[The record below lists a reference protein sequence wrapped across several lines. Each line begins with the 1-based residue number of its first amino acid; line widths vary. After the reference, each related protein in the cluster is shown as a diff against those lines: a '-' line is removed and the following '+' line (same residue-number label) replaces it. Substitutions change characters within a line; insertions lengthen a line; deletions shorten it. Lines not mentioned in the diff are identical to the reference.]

1 VNKHLQI
8 VLIGGGISGLSCAY
22 FLRQAGLQFCL
33 FEQSARLGGVI
44 DTCLQDGCQ
53 FEAGPQSFLSSP
65 ETDSLVTDLGLQTE
79 VLQGKRNA
87 ARFILYK
94 GTLHRA
100 PLAPPHLV
108 KTPLLSARTKWRIF
122 SEPLRRTQPPEPDES
137 VAAFVRRKFG
147 NDLLENMVGPLVSGI
162 HAGDP
167 ERLSV
172 RSAFPFLYEWERE
185 HGSILRGAIKS
196 RPKGPAHKP
205 ALTSFSSGL
214 SALVDALRQQLAN
227 EVHSGT
233 RVASLTVR
241 MDSGA
246 SRFDLV
252 VHRDD
257 THEAIS
263 ADAVVVATD
272 ASAAARLLRTIPD
285 GNAGALE
292 AIEYAPVAVVGLGY
306 RREQIAHSL
315 DGFGF
320 LVPREAGLAIL
331 GTIFCSSLFA
341 HRAPEGGA
349 NLTTF
354 VGGATNPDVL
364 DKRDDELLALVAEEL
379 RPILGIRGEPVTRFL
394 RRWPRALPQYNLG
407 HAERLARIRNALGA
421 VPGLFLTGNY
431 LRGPSLAACIAHA
444 QDTAQEVVRFLR
456 ASP

>member
-1 VNKHLQI
+1 VNKQLQI

-44 DTCLQDGCQ
+44 DTCLQDGYQ

-94 GTLHRA
+94 GALHRA
-100 PLAPPHLV
+100 PLALPHLV

-147 NDLLENMVGPLVSGI
+147 NDLLENMVAPLVSGI

-167 ERLSV
+167 ERMSA

-214 SALVDALRQQLAN
+214 SALVDALRQQLASD
-227 EVHSGT
+227 VQSGT
-233 RVASLTVR
+233 RVASLTAR

-246 SRFDLV
+246 CRFDLV

-272 ASAAARLLRTIPD
+272 ASAAAGLLRPIP
-285 GNAGALE
+285 GVNASALE

-320 LVPREAGLAIL
+320 LVPREAGLSVL

-341 HRAPEGGA
+341 RRAPEGGV

-364 DKRDDELLALVAEEL
+364 DKRDDELLALVEEEL

-407 HAERLARIRNALGA
+407 HTERLARIRTALGA

-431 LRGPSLAACIAHA
+431 LRGPSLAACIAHGR
-444 QDTAQEVVRFLR
+444 DTAQEVVRFLR